1 MKTRPARISLS
12 AYDAEHLYAILLDH
26 WHNADE
32 RFGGC
37 YECQR
42 TGRRF
47 ERLIGPAAARSIR
60 RQVAK
65 NLTGANRHK
74 KPAKN

>member
-12 AYDAEHLYAILLDH
+12 AYDVEHLYAILLESWSGHDQ
-26 WHNADE
+26 

-60 RQVAK
+60 RKVTK
-65 NLTGANRHK
+65 NLTGANRQA